1 MVIEKEKDSI
11 TVRLDEGKHFLL
23 VEERFVLLCVPHSTF
38 IHISCG
44 FGGVIC
50 IERLLQ
56 EKETL
61 RRLRKPDR

>member
-38 IHISCG
+38 ISPVVLVALSVLKGCY
-44 FGGVIC
+44 
-50 IERLLQ
+50 
-56 EKETL
+56 
-61 RRLRKPDR
+61 RKRKH